1 MSVIT
6 PDLQAIRKQNER
18 RLLFD
23 RLRRYRFIYLMM
35 IPVLAYFLIFSYYP
49 MALGIYNSFREIKLL
64 GNATFVGWKNYQTI
78 FASPVYSQAFV
89 NTLVVGA
96 GTFLLQTAWG
106 LVLALA
112 MSELRRKISRSFFQT
127 ISYIPN
133 LLSWSVVGSI
143 WITLLSPTG
152 LLNSLLELIGG
163 EEFRTIVFMSE
174 RNYARSIMIFTGA
187 WKGAGY
193 TAALLMAAIVAID
206 PTLYEAASIDGAT
219 RFQQITRITVP
230 CIVPTIKTVVVL
242 GVMGILRNFDQIF
255 IMSNSSIL
263 DKVRNLLYLIYNDG
277 IVQFKVGPASA
288 AATIVLLA
296 TMVIS
301 FFVRRLIGY
310 DK

>member
-1 MSVIT
+1 MSDKMLNV
-6 PDLQAIRKQNER
+6 QANRKLNER

-23 RLRRYRFIYLMM
+23 RLRRYRFIYLMLT
-35 IPVLAYFLIFSYYP
+35 PVLVYFLVFSYYP
-49 MALGIYNSFREIKLL
+49 MVLGIYNSFREIKLL
-64 GNATFVGWKNYQTI
+64 GNATFVGWKNYETI
-78 FASPVYSQAFV
+78 FASPVYSQAFI
-89 NTLVVGA
+89 NTFVVGA
-96 GTFLLQTAWG
+96 GTFIVQTVWG
-106 LVLALA
+106 LVLAVG
-112 MSELRRKISRSFFQT
+112 MSELRHKISRSFFQT

-143 WITLLSPTG
+143 WITLLAPNG
-152 LLNSLLELIGG
+152 LVNAVLEEIIGEG
-163 EEFRTIVFMSE
+163 YRTIVFMSE
-174 RNYARSIMIFTGA
+174 RNYARGIMIFTGA

-219 RFQQITRITVP
+219 RFQQITKITVP

-242 GVMGILRNFDQIF
+242 GVMGILRNFDQIY

-263 DKVRNLLYLIYNDG
+263 DKVRNLLYLIYTDG

-288 AATIVLLA
+288 AACIVLLA
-296 TMVIS
+296 TMVVS
-301 FFVRRLIGY
+301 FSVRKLIGY

>member
-1 MSVIT
+1 MS
-6 PDLQAIRKQNER
+6 DKMLAMQMNRKQNEH

-35 IPVLAYFLIFSYYP
+35 IPVLVYFLVFSYYP
-49 MALGIYNSFREIKLL
+49 MALGIFNSFREIKLL
-64 GNATFVGWKNYQTI
+64 GNASFVGWKNYQTI
-78 FASPVYSQAFV
+78 LSSPVYSQAFV
-89 NTLVVGA
+89 NTLIVGT
-96 GTFLLQTAWG
+96 GTFLFQSAWG
-106 LVLALA
+106 LVLAVG
-112 MSELRRKISRSFFQT
+112 MSELHRKISRSFFQT

-143 WITLLSPTG
+143 WITLLSPNG
-152 LLNSLLELIGG
+152 LVNSALEMICG

-174 RNYARSIMIFTGA
+174 RSYARAIMIFTGA

-193 TAALLMAAIVAID
+193 TAALLMAAIVGID
-206 PTLYEAASIDGAT
+206 PTLYEAASIDGAS
-219 RFQQITRITVP
+219 RMQQITRITVP

-242 GVMGILRNFDQIF
+242 GVMGILRNFDQIYV
-255 IMSNSSIL
+255 MSNSSIL

-277 IVQFKVGPASA
+277 IVQFKIGPASA
-288 AATIVLLA
+288 AACVVLLA

-301 FFVRRLIGY
+301 FSIRKLIGY

>member
-1 MSVIT
+1 MSDKMLNV
-6 PDLQAIRKQNER
+6 QANRKLNER

-23 RLRRYRFIYLMM
+23 RLRRYRFIYLML
-35 IPVLAYFLIFSYYP
+35 IPVLVYFLVFSYYP
-49 MALGIYNSFREIKLL
+49 MVLGIYNSFREIKLL
-64 GNATFVGWKNYQTI
+64 GNATFVGWKNYETI
-78 FASPVYSQAFV
+78 FASPVYSQAFI
-89 NTLVVGA
+89 NTFAVGA
-96 GTFLLQTAWG
+96 GTFIVQTVWG
-106 LVLALA
+106 LVLAVG
-112 MSELRRKISRSFFQT
+112 MSELRHKISRSFFQT

-143 WITLLSPTG
+143 WITLLAPNG
-152 LLNSLLELIGG
+152 LVNAVLEEIIGEG
-163 EEFRTIVFMSE
+163 YRTIVFMSE
-174 RNYARSIMIFTGA
+174 RNYARGIMIFTGA

-219 RFQQITRITVP
+219 RFQQITKITVP

-242 GVMGILRNFDQIF
+242 GVMGILRNFDQIY

-263 DKVRNLLYLIYNDG
+263 DKVRNLLYLIYTDG

-288 AATIVLLA
+288 AACVVLLA
-296 TMVIS
+296 TMVVS
-301 FFVRRLIGY
+301 FSVRKLIGY

>member
-35 IPVLAYFLIFSYYP
+35 IPVLVYFLVFSYYP
-49 MALGIYNSFREIKLL
+49 MMLGIYNSFREIKLL
-64 GNATFVGWKNYQTI
+64 GNASFVGWKNYQTI

-89 NTLVVGA
+89 NTLIVGT

-112 MSELRRKISRSFFQT
+112 MSELRKKISRSFFQT

-152 LLNSLLELIGG
+152 LLNSVLELIGG

-174 RNYARSIMIFTGA
+174 RNYARGIMIFTGA

-301 FFVRRLIGY
+301 FFVRKLIGY

>member
-1 MSVIT
+1 MS
-6 PDLQAIRKQNER
+6 DKALSLEKIRKHNER
-18 RLLFD
+18 RILID
-23 RLRRYRFIYLMM
+23 RLRRYRFIYLML
-35 IPVLAYFLIFSYYP
+35 IPVLLYFLVFSYYP
-49 MALGIYNSFREIKLL
+49 MALGIFNSFREIKLL
-64 GNATFVGWKNYQTI
+64 GSATFVGWKNYQTI

-106 LVLALA
+106 LVLALG
-112 MSELRRKISRSFFQT
+112 MSELRRKLSRSFFQT

-143 WITLLSPTG
+143 WITLLSPNG
-152 LLNSLLELIGG
+152 LVNSLLEIVGG
-163 EEFRTIVFMSE
+163 EGYRTIVFMSE
-174 RNYARSIMIFTGA
+174 RNYARTIMIFTGA

-219 RFQQITRITVP
+219 RLQQITRITVP

-263 DKVRNLLYLIYNDG
+263 DKVRNLLYLIYTDG

-288 AATIVLLA
+288 AACIVLLA

-301 FFVRRLIGY
+301 FSVRKLIGY

>member
-35 IPVLAYFLIFSYYP
+35 IPVLVYFLVFSYYP

-64 GNATFVGWKNYQTI
+64 GNASFVGWKNYQTI

-89 NTLVVGA
+89 NTLIVGV

-112 MSELRRKISRSFFQT
+112 MSELRKKLSRSFFQT

-152 LLNSLLELIGG
+152 LLNSLLEMVGG